1 MKNKKNKYVILAII
15 ILIAIICTSITIN
28 KNSNKNNTYNIDKF
42 EHRDISK
49 LSFVQAEFRY
59 FKNGYYGHTKDIVKG
74 YVYMPEDNESV
85 MDTKDNYYAAKI
97 PFTNE
102 MTIIEENVIDYDYD
116 GGFEGPIV
124 KSVLYSKQKLNKG
137 YVSSY
142 INEIH
147 DEDRCGTDLKEFKN
161 IEKNY
166 YYIKYQIPEEC

>member
-15 ILIAIICTSITIN
+15 ILIAIICISITIN
-28 KNSNKNNTYNIDKF
+28 KNNNKNSTYNIDKF

-59 FKNGYYGHTKDIVKG
+59 FKNGHKKDIVKG
-74 YVYMPEDNESV
+74 YVYMPEDYESV